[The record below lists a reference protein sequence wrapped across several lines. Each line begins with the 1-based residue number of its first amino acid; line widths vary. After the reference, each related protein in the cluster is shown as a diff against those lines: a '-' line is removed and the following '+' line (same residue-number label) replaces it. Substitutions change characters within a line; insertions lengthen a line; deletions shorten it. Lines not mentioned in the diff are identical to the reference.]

1 MNILI
6 WHIHGSYL
14 NALTRVEH
22 NWYLPVRPGALEGY
36 GGIGGYA
43 LPEWVREVP
52 ADRVQ
57 DLDLDLVIYQTPR
70 NVFEDG
76 PELLGDAQQE
86 LPGIYL
92 EHNIPRPSAVDSR
105 HPAADLDLL
114 LVHVTH
120 FNRLMWD
127 NGDAETRVIEH
138 SVAIDP
144 DIRYDGSLERGI
156 TVVNGLRRR
165 GRLTGYDLFLRAQEQ
180 LPLDLAGMESEELG
194 GLGDLPFHQLHPQVA
209 AHRFLFSPIRY
220 TSLPLAVIEAL
231 TIGCPVVALATTE
244 LPRTIENGVNGY
256 ISCDLDELIDRMR
269 MLLRDPITARRLGR
283 NARDM
288 AAERFGIERFKR
300 DWDEAIEH
308 AVRRRRTPELPAA
321 AAMLGVPG

>member
-22 NWYLPVRPGALEGY
+22 NWFLPVKPGGQEGY

-43 LPEWVREVP
+43 LPPWVREVP
-52 ADRVQ
+52 ADRVR
-57 DLDLDLVIYQTPR
+57 DLNLDLVIYQTPN
-70 NVFEDG
+70 NVLADG
-76 PELLGDAQQE
+76 PELLGDAQRE

-105 HPAADLDLL
+105 HPAADLELL

-127 NGDAETRVIEH
+127 NGSAETRVIEH
-138 SVAIDP
+138 SVAIDR

-165 GRLTGYDLFLRAQEQ
+165 GRLTGYDLFLRAREQ
-180 LPLDLAGMESEELG
+180 VPLDLAGMESEKMG
-194 GLGDLPFHQLHPQVA
+194 GFGDLPYRRLHPLVA

-256 ISCDLDELIDRMR
+256 LSCDLDELIDRMR
-269 MLLRDPITARRLGR
+269 LLLRDPVTALRIGR
-283 NARDM
+283 NAREM
-288 AAERFGIERFKR
+288 AAERFGMDRFTR
-300 DWDEAIEH
+300 DWDRAIAH
-308 AVRRRRTPELPAA
+308 AVHRHRVPVRLAA
-321 AAMLGVPG
+321 AEMLGAPG